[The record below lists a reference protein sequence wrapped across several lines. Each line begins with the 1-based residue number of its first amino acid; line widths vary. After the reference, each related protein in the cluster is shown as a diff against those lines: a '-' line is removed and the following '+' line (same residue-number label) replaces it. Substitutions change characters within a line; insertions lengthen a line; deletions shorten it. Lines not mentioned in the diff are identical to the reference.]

1 MSIRRIAALLS
12 KEILLGPKNYLFIMA
27 IVMPLLV
34 SLVFTLVFGTLFS
47 EKPRLGIVD
56 EGSSQLV
63 ALSQENDAIVTHE
76 YGNTLEMTEAV
87 EIGSVDIGIVLPED
101 FDEAVDVGEQKIL
114 TAYIW
119 GESLSKN
126 RIILGVTIANMVR
139 ELTGQESPITLDSIT
154 LGEEAAIPWNARLL
168 PLIVLV
174 SVFLG
179 GMLFTGTA
187 VIQEKEKRTI
197 TALVVTPTSLEEI
210 FISKGI
216 LGVMISLFAGIM
228 ILVLNQAFGIQP
240 LLLVILLVLGALMAA
255 GLGLLLGAL
264 LKDITTLF
272 AIWKSA
278 GIIIFAP
285 ALIYMFPQIP
295 EWVGRI
301 FPTYYLLQPIFD
313 ISQFGAGWSEIALN
327 VSILIGIDVVLFVL
341 LGVTLRRRP
350 QLVT

>member
-1 MSIRRIAALLS
+1 MSIRRIAVLLS
-12 KEILLGPKNYLFIMA
+12 KEVLQGPKNYLFIMA
-27 IVMPLLV
+27 IITPLLV

-63 ALSQENDAIVTHE
+63 MLSQENEALVTRE
-76 YGNTLEMTEAV
+76 YVNISEMTEAV

-101 FDEAVDVGEQKIL
+101 FDNAVAQGEESAL

-126 RIILGVTIANMVR
+126 RIILGVTIANMVQ
-139 ELTGQESPITLDSIT
+139 ELTGQESPIILDSIT
-154 LGEEAAIPWNARLL
+154 LGDEVAIPWNARLL
-168 PLIVLV
+168 PLVVLV

-187 VIQEKEKRTI
+187 VIQEKEKRTL
-197 TALVVTPTSLEEI
+197 TALVVTPTSLGEI
-210 FISKGI
+210 FASKGL
-216 LGVMISLFAGIM
+216 LGVIISLFAGIM

-240 LLLVILLVLGALMAA
+240 VLLIILLVLGALMAA

-278 GIIIFAP
+278 GILIFAP
-285 ALIYMFPQIP
+285 ALIYMFAQIP
-295 EWVGRI
+295 EWVGRL

-327 VSILIGIDVVLFVL
+327 VFILIGLDIVIFIL
-341 LGVTLRRRP
+341 LAVTLRRKP
-350 QLVT
+350 QFAT